1 MERLTE
7 RFMHGLGVKD
17 CYDSCSVCDVAR
29 CCGLLEDILEKLAH
43 YEDLEEQLEKLYG
56 GKMPLDEVVKNLNR
70 IVQNGEEKLDY
81 ARILTNAEAEKWDK
95 WKDLEE
101 QGRLIELP
109 CAVGDMVYVIA
120 PRYVECDKKYN
131 CEDYNSEEYLI
142 TWCQNYCPN
151 GYKGKGISPTKIE
164 AIHIIEDGID
174 LSTILGRYHIENVF
188 TTREAAESKLAEM
201 EGTE

>member
-17 CYDSCSVCDVAR
+17 CYDSCSVCDVAV

-56 GKMPLDEVVKNLNR
+56 GKMPLDEVVENLNR

-95 WKDLEE
+95 CKDLEE

-109 CAVGDMVYVIA
+109 CEKVY
-120 PRYVECDKKYN
+120 
-131 CEDYNSEEYLI
+131 
-142 TWCQNYCPN
+142 
-151 GYKGKGISPTKIE
+151 
-164 AIHIIEDGID
+164 HIINYGSPNHAFID
-174 LSTILGRYHIENVF
+174 SIPIVMMPIYDLKHIDNGNIFFSTKEKA
-188 TTREAAESKLAEM
+188 EAKLE
-201 EGTE
+201 EWRVRNE

>member
-17 CYDSCSVCDVAR
+17 CYDSCSVCDVAG

-56 GKMPLDEVVKNLNR
+56 GKMPLDEVVENLNR

-95 WKDLEE
+95 WKDLEK

-109 CAVGDMVYVIA
+109 CEKVYRIMNYGSPNHAFIDSIPIVMMPIYDLKHIDNGDIFF
-120 PRYVECDKKYN
+120 
-131 CEDYNSEEYLI
+131 S
-142 TWCQNYCPN
+142 
-151 GYKGKGISPTKIE
+151 TKEKAE
-164 AIHIIEDGID
+164 A
-174 LSTILGRYHIENVF
+174 
-188 TTREAAESKLAEM
+188 KLAEM
-201 EGTE
+201 EGAE